1 MNHFRPGQPGHRHP
15 ENSKL
20 KPTEAMIEIKL
31 DNETAA
37 AGVAGIPPVC
47 VIGIGGAGANVIDR
61 LAMEGI
67 TGADLTAMNSDARA
81 LQAGMVR
88 SKVQLGRNLTQGLGC
103 GGDPEL
109 GHEAAAASIAEI
121 RDVLKDRRMV
131 FICTGLGGGTGSGA
145 APLVAR
151 MARESGAMV
160 VVFATMPFAF
170 EGRRRM
176 SQALTALEDL
186 RRQANALVTFEN
198 DRMGDMVLPEKGV
211 GEAFV
216 TADRIIGQSIR
227 AVTSL
232 VKQPGLIRIG
242 MDDLMTALRNADSRC
257 LFGYGQAKGE
267 DRASQAL
274 SLAMQSPLLDRG
286 QMLEKARNVLVHVC
300 GGRSLTLFEIE
311 GLMRELG
318 RQVSSD
324 AQILFGAA
332 VDPSMEDAVS
342 VTIISSVSRGG
353 NGTAESVV
361 AKSEVPPA
369 FAAVPTPPP
378 LPVRPEPV
386 TPAPV
391 VSVRDVAAEAAPV
404 VSEAPVVI
412 PAVEPVRPVV
422 VEPAKAVE
430 PVRPVVVEP
439 AKAVEPVRPVVVEP
453 AHEMVAMPAATTVT
467 LSAPINHSNGAR
479 AEVRRTAPEAMPP
492 VVAEEKR
499 SEVPVVEEKRSEP
512 VVMPFSAIVEKL
524 PLAEPADEA
533 PVVAEAA
540 RAAEKPQGKFDLRE
554 ILRRGQAAEKVEAA
568 EPVPAEPVKAEPARA
583 QWEEAPVV
591 DDSLAVPVV
600 AKAAVPAE
608 PDGDLVISL
617 RVPEPSRVT
626 PIRPIPAGQRSTG
639 TRKATEGRPQLFPS
653 EAKAEVPVRP
663 VKAARAEAVAARQP
677 VTAVE
682 EGQQT
687 FDEHLTPAIGARG
700 RFEKV
705 EPTVEEGEDLDIPTF
720 LRKKR

>member
-1 MNHFRPGQPGHRHP
+1 
-15 ENSKL
+15 
-20 KPTEAMIEIKL
+20 
-31 DNETAA
+31 
-37 AGVAGIPPVC
+37 
-47 VIGIGGAGANVIDR
+47 
-61 LAMEGI
+61 
-67 TGADLTAMNSDARA
+67 
-81 LQAGMVR
+81 
-88 SKVQLGRNLTQGLGC
+88 
-103 GGDPEL
+103 
-109 GHEAAAASIAEI
+109 
-121 RDVLKDRRMV
+121 
-131 FICTGLGGGTGSGA
+131 
-145 APLVAR
+145 
-151 MARESGAMV
+151 MV

-353 NGTAESVV
+353 NGMVESLV

-369 FAAVPTPPP
+369 FAAVPSPPP

-386 TPAPV
+386 AVAPV
-391 VSVRDVAAEAAPV
+391 VPVRDIAAEVVPVAAAAV
-404 VSEAPVVI
+404 VSEAPVVA
-412 PAVEPVRPVV
+412 PEVVPVRPVVVLEPARAVEPVRPVV
-422 VEPAKAVE
+422 VEPA
-430 PVRPVVVEP
+430 R
-439 AKAVEPVRPVVVEP
+439 AVEPVRPVVVEP

-467 LSAPINHSNGAR
+467 LSAPINHSIGGR
-479 AEVRRTAPEAMPP
+479 AEVRRAAPEATPP

-499 SEVPVVEEKRSEP
+499 IEVPVVEESRSEP
-512 VVMPFSAIVEKL
+512 AVMPFSAIVEKL
-524 PLAEPADEA
+524 PLAELAEEA

-554 ILRRGQAAEKVEAA
+554 ILRRGQAAEKPESA
-568 EPVPAEPVKAEPARA
+568 ESVPSEPVKAEPERA
-583 QWEEAPVV
+583 QWEAEPVA

-600 AKAAVPAE
+600 AKAAAPAE

-626 PIRPIPAGQRSTG
+626 PIRPIPAGQRSAG
-639 TRKATEGRPQLFPS
+639 TRKASEGRPQLFPS
-653 EAKAEVPVRP
+653 EAKAEAPVRP
-663 VKAARAEAVAARQP
+663 AKTARAETVVARQP
-677 VTAVE
+677 ATAVE
-682 EGQQT
+682 EAQQT

>member
-1 MNHFRPGQPGHRHP
+1 
-15 ENSKL
+15 
-20 KPTEAMIEIKL
+20 MIEIKL

-37 AGVAGIPPVC
+37 AGAVGVPPVC

-88 SKVQLGRNLTQGLGC
+88 SKVQLGRSLTLGLGC

-121 RDVLKDRRMV
+121 RDALKDRRMV

-176 SQALTALEDL
+176 SQAMAALEDL

-211 GEAFV
+211 GEAFA

-267 DRASQAL
+267 ERATQAL
-274 SLAMQSPLLDRG
+274 TLAMQSPLLDRG

-353 NGTAESVV
+353 NSLVETVV
-361 AKSEVPPA
+361 AKSEPPPA
-369 FAAVPTPPP
+369 LGVVAPPP
-378 LPVRPEPV
+378 LPVNVQPLPD
-386 TPAPV
+386 APV
-391 VSVRDVAAEAAPV
+391 VPVRDVAAMIPVAAAPLVEAAPV
-404 VSEAPVVI
+404 VPAPVT
-412 PAVEPVRPVV
+412 AVEVPVVEPEPVAVAAVMPEAPVRPVTI
-422 VEPAKAVE
+422 EPANE
-430 PVRPVVVEP
+430 L
-439 AKAVEPVRPVVVEP
+439 
-453 AHEMVAMPAATTVT
+453 VAMPASTTVT
-467 LSAPINHSNGAR
+467 LSAPPNRSQGAR
-479 AEVRRTAPEAMPP
+479 AAVRQVSAEVTPVTP
-492 VVAEEKR
+492 VVQAPR
-499 SEVPVVEEKRSEP
+499 SEAPAMVENPSL
-512 VVMPFSAIVEKL
+512 AAAVE
-524 PLAEPADEA
+524 EA
-533 PVVAEAA
+533 PVVAEVA
-540 RAAEKPQGKFDLRE
+540 RGGERPSGKFDLKE
-554 ILRRGQAAEKVEAA
+554 ILRRGQATEKAEADGSAKPELVTVA
-568 EPVPAEPVKAEPARA
+568 PVKAEAARV
-583 QWEEAPVV
+583 QPEEPEA
-591 DDSLAVPVV
+591 DESLAVP
-600 AKAAVPAE
+600 AAVKPAVPNE
-608 PDGDLVISL
+608 ADGDLVISL

-626 PIRPIPAGQRSTG
+626 PIRPIPAGQRSAG
-639 TRKATEGRPQLFPS
+639 GRRSAEGRPQLFPS
-653 EAKAEVPVRP
+653 ET
-663 VKAARAEAVAARQP
+663 KAASPAQREKAVRADSGVARQP
-677 VTAVE
+677 MAVAD

>member
-1 MNHFRPGQPGHRHP
+1 
-15 ENSKL
+15 
-20 KPTEAMIEIKL
+20 MIEIKL

-37 AGVAGIPPVC
+37 AGAAGIPPVC

-121 RDVLKDRRMV
+121 RDALKDRRMV

-145 APLVAR
+145 APMVAR

-353 NGTAESVV
+353 NGMVESLV

-369 FAAVPTPPP
+369 FAAVPSPPPLP

-386 TPAPV
+386 AVAPV
-391 VSVRDVAAEAAPV
+391 VPVRDIAAEVVPVAAAAAAAV
-404 VSEAPVVI
+404 VSEAPVVV
-412 PAVEPVRPVV
+412 P
-422 VEPAKAVE
+422 
-430 PVRPVVVEP
+430 
-439 AKAVEPVRPVVVEP
+439 AVEPVRPVVVEP

-467 LSAPINHSNGAR
+467 LSAPINHSIGAR
-479 AEVRRTAPEAMPP
+479 AEVRRAAPEATPP

-499 SEVPVVEEKRSEP
+499 IEVPVVEESRSEP
-512 VVMPFSAIVEKL
+512 AVMPFSAIVEKL
-524 PLAEPADEA
+524 PLAELAEEA

-554 ILRRGQAAEKVEAA
+554 ILRRGQAAEKPESA
-568 EPVPAEPVKAEPARA
+568 ESVPSEPVKAEPERA
-583 QWEEAPVV
+583 QWEAEPVA

-600 AKAAVPAE
+600 AKAAAPAE

-626 PIRPIPAGQRSTG
+626 PIRPIPAGQRSAG
-639 TRKATEGRPQLFPS
+639 TRKASEGRPQLFPS
-653 EAKAEVPVRP
+653 EAKAEAPVRP
-663 VKAARAEAVAARQP
+663 AKTARAEIVVARQP
-677 VTAVE
+677 ATAVE

>member
-1 MNHFRPGQPGHRHP
+1 
-15 ENSKL
+15 
-20 KPTEAMIEIKL
+20 MIEIKL

-37 AGVAGIPPVC
+37 AGAAGIPPVC

-121 RDVLKDRRMV
+121 RDALKDRRMV

-353 NGTAESVV
+353 NGMVESLV

-369 FAAVPTPPP
+369 FAAVPSPPP

-386 TPAPV
+386 AVAPV
-391 VSVRDVAAEAAPV
+391 VPVRDIAAEVVPVAAAAAAAV
-404 VSEAPVVI
+404 VSEAPVVA
-412 PAVEPVRPVV
+412 PEVVPVRPVV
-422 VEPAKAVE
+422 VLEPA
-430 PVRPVVVEP
+430 R
-439 AKAVEPVRPVVVEP
+439 AVEPVRPVVVEP

-467 LSAPINHSNGAR
+467 LSAPINHSIGGR
-479 AEVRRTAPEAMPP
+479 AEVRRAAPEATPP

-499 SEVPVVEEKRSEP
+499 IEVPVVEESRSEP
-512 VVMPFSAIVEKL
+512 AVMPFSAIVEKL
-524 PLAEPADEA
+524 PLAELAEEA

-554 ILRRGQAAEKVEAA
+554 ILRRGQAAEKPESA
-568 EPVPAEPVKAEPARA
+568 ESVPSEPVKAEPERA
-583 QWEEAPVV
+583 QWEAEPVA

-600 AKAAVPAE
+600 AKAAAPAE

-626 PIRPIPAGQRSTG
+626 PIRPIPAGQRSAG
-639 TRKATEGRPQLFPS
+639 TRKASEGRPQLFPS
-653 EAKAEVPVRP
+653 EAKAEAPVRP
-663 VKAARAEAVAARQP
+663 AKTARAEAVVARQP
-677 VTAVE
+677 ATAVE

>member
-1 MNHFRPGQPGHRHP
+1 
-15 ENSKL
+15 
-20 KPTEAMIEIKL
+20 MIEIKL

-37 AGVAGIPPVC
+37 AGAAGIPPVC

-121 RDVLKDRRMV
+121 RDALKDRRMV

-353 NGTAESVV
+353 NGMVESLV

-369 FAAVPTPPP
+369 FAAVPSPPP

-386 TPAPV
+386 AVAPV
-391 VSVRDVAAEAAPV
+391 VPVRDIAAEVVPVAAAAV
-404 VSEAPVVI
+404 VSEAPVVV

-422 VEPAKAVE
+422 VEPA
-430 PVRPVVVEP
+430 R
-439 AKAVEPVRPVVVEP
+439 AVEPVRPVVVEP

-467 LSAPINHSNGAR
+467 LSAPINHSIGAR
-479 AEVRRTAPEAMPP
+479 AEVRRAAPEATPP

-499 SEVPVVEEKRSEP
+499 IEVPVVEESRSEP
-512 VVMPFSAIVEKL
+512 AVMPFSAIVEKL
-524 PLAEPADEA
+524 PLAEPAEEA
-533 PVVAEAA
+533 PVVAEAE

-554 ILRRGQAAEKVEAA
+554 ILRRGQAAEKPESA

-583 QWEEAPVV
+583 QWEAEPVA

-600 AKAAVPAE
+600 AKAAAPAE

-626 PIRPIPAGQRSTG
+626 PIRPIPAGQRSAG
-639 TRKATEGRPQLFPS
+639 TRKASEGRPQLFPS
-653 EAKAEVPVRP
+653 EAKAEAPVRP
-663 VKAARAEAVAARQP
+663 AKTARAEAVVARQP
-677 VTAVE
+677 ATAVE

>member
-1 MNHFRPGQPGHRHP
+1 
-15 ENSKL
+15 
-20 KPTEAMIEIKL
+20 MIEIKL

-37 AGVAGIPPVC
+37 AGAAGIPPVC

-121 RDVLKDRRMV
+121 RDALKDRRMV

-145 APLVAR
+145 APMVAR

-353 NGTAESVV
+353 NGMVESLV

-369 FAAVPTPPP
+369 FAAVPSPPPLP

-386 TPAPV
+386 AVAPV
-391 VSVRDVAAEAAPV
+391 VPVRDIAAEVVPVAAAAAAAV
-404 VSEAPVVI
+404 VSEAPVVV
-412 PAVEPVRPVV
+412 P
-422 VEPAKAVE
+422 
-430 PVRPVVVEP
+430 
-439 AKAVEPVRPVVVEP
+439 AVEPVRPVVVEP

-467 LSAPINHSNGAR
+467 LSAPINHSIGAR
-479 AEVRRTAPEAMPP
+479 AEVRRAAPEATPP

-499 SEVPVVEEKRSEP
+499 IEVPVVEESRSEP
-512 VVMPFSAIVEKL
+512 AVMPFSAIVEKL
-524 PLAEPADEA
+524 PLAELAEEA

-554 ILRRGQAAEKVEAA
+554 ILRRGQAAEKPESA
-568 EPVPAEPVKAEPARA
+568 ESVPSEPVKAEPERA
-583 QWEEAPVV
+583 QWEAEPVA

-600 AKAAVPAE
+600 AKAAAPAE

-626 PIRPIPAGQRSTG
+626 PIRPIPAGQRSAG
-639 TRKATEGRPQLFPS
+639 TRKASEGRPQLFPS
-653 EAKAEVPVRP
+653 EAKAEAPVRP
-663 VKAARAEAVAARQP
+663 AKTARAEIVVARQP
-677 VTAVE
+677 ATAVE
-682 EGQQT
+682 EAQQT

>member
-1 MNHFRPGQPGHRHP
+1 
-15 ENSKL
+15 
-20 KPTEAMIEIKL
+20 MIEIKL

-37 AGVAGIPPVC
+37 AGAAGIPPVC

-121 RDVLKDRRMV
+121 RDALKDRRMV

-145 APLVAR
+145 APMVAR

-353 NGTAESVV
+353 NGMVESLV

-369 FAAVPTPPP
+369 FAAVPSPPPLP

-386 TPAPV
+386 AVAPV
-391 VSVRDVAAEAAPV
+391 VPVRDIAAEVVPVAAAAAAAV
-404 VSEAPVVI
+404 VSEAPVVV

-422 VEPAKAVE
+422 VVEPARAVE
-430 PVRPVVVEP
+430 PVRPVVVVEP
-439 AKAVEPVRPVVVEP
+439 ARAVEPVRPVVVEP

-467 LSAPINHSNGAR
+467 LSAPINHSIGAR
-479 AEVRRTAPEAMPP
+479 AEVRRAAPEATPP

-499 SEVPVVEEKRSEP
+499 IEVPVVEESRSEP
-512 VVMPFSAIVEKL
+512 AVMPFSAIVEKL
-524 PLAEPADEA
+524 PLAELAEEA

-554 ILRRGQAAEKVEAA
+554 ILRRGQAAEKPESA
-568 EPVPAEPVKAEPARA
+568 ESVPSEPVKAEPERA
-583 QWEEAPVV
+583 QWEAEPVA

-600 AKAAVPAE
+600 AKAAAPAE

-626 PIRPIPAGQRSTG
+626 PIRPIPAGQRSAG
-639 TRKATEGRPQLFPS
+639 TRKASEGRPQLFPS
-653 EAKAEVPVRP
+653 EAKAEAPVRP
-663 VKAARAEAVAARQP
+663 AKTARAEIVVARQP
-677 VTAVE
+677 ATAVE
-682 EGQQT
+682 EAQQT

>member
-1 MNHFRPGQPGHRHP
+1 
-15 ENSKL
+15 
-20 KPTEAMIEIKL
+20 MIEIKL

-37 AGVAGIPPVC
+37 AGAAGIPPVC
-47 VIGIGGAGANVIDR
+47 VIGIGGAGVNVIDR

-121 RDVLKDRRMV
+121 RDALKDRRMV

-311 GLMRELG
+311 GLMRDLG

-353 NGTAESVV
+353 NGVTESVA

-369 FAAVPTPPP
+369 FAAVTSPPP

-386 TPAPV
+386 AVAPV
-391 VSVRDVAAEAAPV
+391 VPVRDVAAEVVPVAAAVV
-404 VSEAPVVI
+404 VSEAPVVE
-412 PAVEPVRPVV
+412 PVRPVPVAPAAVVEPDRAVEPVRPVV
-422 VEPAKAVE
+422 VVEPARAVE
-430 PVRPVVVEP
+430 PVRPVVL
-439 AKAVEPVRPVVVEP
+439 EP

-467 LSAPINHSNGAR
+467 LSAPINHSIGGR
-479 AEVRRTAPEAMPP
+479 AEVRRAAPEATPP

-499 SEVPVVEEKRSEP
+499 IEVPVMEESRSEP
-512 VVMPFSAIVEKL
+512 AVMPFSAIVEKL
-524 PLAEPADEA
+524 PLAEPAEEA

-554 ILRRGQAAEKVEAA
+554 ILRRGQAAEKPESA
-568 EPVPAEPVKAEPARA
+568 ESVPSEPVKAEPERA
-583 QWEEAPVV
+583 QWEAEPVE

-600 AKAAVPAE
+600 AKAAAPAE

-626 PIRPIPAGQRSTG
+626 PIRPIPAGQRSAG
-639 TRKATEGRPQLFPS
+639 PRKASEGRPQLFPS
-653 EAKAEVPVRP
+653 EAKAEAPVRP
-663 VKAARAEAVAARQP
+663 AKTARAETVVTRQP
-677 VTAVE
+677 ATAVE
-682 EGQQT
+682 EAQQT

>member
-1 MNHFRPGQPGHRHP
+1 
-15 ENSKL
+15 
-20 KPTEAMIEIKL
+20 MIEIKL

-37 AGVAGIPPVC
+37 AGAAGIPPVC

-121 RDVLKDRRMV
+121 RDALKDRRMV

-145 APLVAR
+145 APMVAR

-353 NGTAESVV
+353 NGMVESLV

-369 FAAVPTPPP
+369 FAAVPSPPPLP

-386 TPAPV
+386 AVAPV
-391 VSVRDVAAEAAPV
+391 VPVRDIAAEVVPVAAAAAAAV
-404 VSEAPVVI
+404 VSEAPVVV
-412 PAVEPVRPVV
+412 PAVEPVRPGVVVEPARAVEPVRPVV
-422 VEPAKAVE
+422 V
-430 PVRPVVVEP
+430 VEP
-439 AKAVEPVRPVVVEP
+439 ARAVEPVRPVVVEP

-467 LSAPINHSNGAR
+467 LSAPINHSIGAR
-479 AEVRRTAPEAMPP
+479 AEVRRATPEATPP

-499 SEVPVVEEKRSEP
+499 IEVPVVEESRSEP
-512 VVMPFSAIVEKL
+512 AVMPFSAIVEKL
-524 PLAEPADEA
+524 PLAELAEEA
-533 PVVAEAA
+533 PGVAEAA

-554 ILRRGQAAEKVEAA
+554 ILRRGQAAEKPESA
-568 EPVPAEPVKAEPARA
+568 ESVPSEPVKAEPERA
-583 QWEEAPVV
+583 QWEAEPVA

-600 AKAAVPAE
+600 AKAAAPAE

-626 PIRPIPAGQRSTG
+626 PIRPIPAGQRSAG
-639 TRKATEGRPQLFPS
+639 TRKASEGRPQLFPS
-653 EAKAEVPVRP
+653 EAKAEAPVRP
-663 VKAARAEAVAARQP
+663 AKTARAEIVVARQP
-677 VTAVE
+677 ATAVE
-682 EGQQT
+682 EAQQT

>member
-1 MNHFRPGQPGHRHP
+1 
-15 ENSKL
+15 
-20 KPTEAMIEIKL
+20 MIEIKL

-37 AGVAGIPPVC
+37 AGAVGATPVC

-88 SKVQLGRNLTQGLGC
+88 SKVQLGKNLTQGLGC

-109 GHEAAAASIAEI
+109 GQEAAAASIAEI

-160 VVFATMPFAF
+160 VIFVTMPFAF

-176 SQALTALEDL
+176 SQALAALEDL

-274 SLAMQSPLLDRG
+274 TLAMQSPLLDRG

-318 RQVSSD
+318 RQVSSE

-353 NGTAESVV
+353 HGAVESMV
-361 AKSEVPPA
+361 AKRESAPAVASSSPP
-369 FAAVPTPPP
+369 PPP

-386 TPAPV
+386 AVAPAVPV
-391 VSVRDVAAEAAPV
+391 HDVVAEAVPVAAVPVESAAPV
-404 VSEAPVVI
+404 LP
-412 PAVEPVRPVV
+412 PVRPVV
-422 VEPAKAVE
+422 LEPAKAVE
-430 PVRPVVVEP
+430 PVRPVVLEP
-439 AKAVEPVRPVVVEP
+439 AKAVEPVRPVVLEP
-453 AHEMVAMPAATTVT
+453 PHEMVPMPAATTVT
-467 LSAPINHSNGAR
+467 LSAPVNGFSPAR
-479 AEVRRTAPEAMPP
+479 AAVSRVIPEAAALMP
-492 VVAEEKR
+492 AEA
-499 SEVPVVEEKRSEP
+499 KRSEP
-512 VVMPFSAIVEKL
+512 AAVPVPETAESLAPDDAAGEVPFVS
-524 PLAEPADEA
+524 
-533 PVVAEAA
+533 EAA
-540 RAAEKPQGKFDLRE
+540 PAAGKPQGKFDLRE
-554 ILRRGQAAEKVEAA
+554 ILRRGQAAEKAETEELEQAAPERAEAA
-568 EPVPAEPVKAEPARA
+568 PLQPEPAV
-583 QWEEAPVV
+583 EE
-591 DDSLAVPVV
+591 DMSLALPVV
-600 AKAAVPAE
+600 ARAAAPAE

-617 RVPEPSRVT
+617 RVPEPTRVT
-626 PIRPIPAGQRSTG
+626 PIRPIPAGQG
-639 TRKATEGRPQLFPS
+639 PGGPRKAGEGRPQLFPS
-653 EAKAEVPVRP
+653 EARADAVVRP
-663 VKAARAEAVAARQP
+663 GKAVRGDAGAARQP
-677 VTAVE
+677 ATAME
-682 EGQQT
+682 EAQQT
-687 FDEHLTPAIGARG
+687 FDDHLTPAMGARG

>member
-121 RDVLKDRRMV
+121 RDVLRDRRMV

-386 TPAPV
+386 T
-391 VSVRDVAAEAAPV
+391 AAPV
-404 VSEAPVVI
+404 VSQAPEVV
-412 PAVEPVRPVV
+412 PVVEPVRPVV

-439 AKAVEPVRPVVVEP
+439 VKAVEPVRPVVVEP

-479 AEVRRTAPEAMPP
+479 AEVRRPAPEAMPP

-512 VVMPFSAIVEKL
+512 AVMPFSAIVEKL
-524 PLAEPADEA
+524 PLAEAAEDGA
-533 PVVAEAA
+533 VVAEAA

-568 EPVPAEPVKAEPARA
+568 EPVPAEPVQAEPARA

-639 TRKATEGRPQLFPS
+639 TRKASEGRPQLFPS
-653 EAKAEVPVRP
+653 EAKAEAVRP
-663 VKAARAEAVAARQP
+663 AKAARAEAVMARQP

-682 EGQQT
+682 EAQQT

>member
-1 MNHFRPGQPGHRHP
+1 
-15 ENSKL
+15 
-20 KPTEAMIEIKL
+20 MIEIKL

-216 TADRIIGQSIR
+216 TADRMIGQSIR

-274 SLAMQSPLLDRG
+274 TLAMQSPLLDRG

-311 GLMRELG
+311 GLMRDLG

-353 NGTAESVV
+353 NGVTESVA

-369 FAAVPTPPP
+369 FAAVTSPPP

-386 TPAPV
+386 TSAPV
-391 VSVRDVAAEAAPV
+391 VPVRDMAAEVVPVAAAV
-404 VSEAPVVI
+404 VASEAPV
-412 PAVEPVRPVV
+412 VEPVRPVPV
-422 VEPAKAVE
+422 APAVVE
-430 PVRPVVVEP
+430 PVRPVPVAPAAVVSEVSAVP
-439 AKAVEPVRPVVVEP
+439 AVRPVVVDP
-453 AHEMVAMPAATTVT
+453 AHEMVPMPAATTVT
-467 LSAPINHSNGAR
+467 LSAPVRHSNGAR
-479 AEVRRTAPEAMPP
+479 AEVRRAAPEVTPP

-499 SEVPVVEEKRSEP
+499 IEVPAVEEKRSEP
-512 VVMPFSAIVEKL
+512 AVMPFSAMVEKL
-524 PLAEPADEA
+524 PLAEPIEEV

-554 ILRRGQAAEKVEAA
+554 ILRRGQTADKAEAA
-568 EPVPAEPVKAEPARA
+568 DPVPAETVKAEPVRA
-583 QWEEAPVV
+583 QWEEEPVV
-591 DDSLAVPVV
+591 DDSLAVPAL
-600 AKAAVPAE
+600 AKAAPPAE

-626 PIRPIPAGQRSTG
+626 PIRPIPAGQRSAG
-639 TRKATEGRPQLFPS
+639 TRKAGEGRPQLFPS
-653 EAKAEVPVRP
+653 EAKAETVVRP
-663 VKAARAEAVAARQP
+663 AKAARAETVVTRQT

-682 EGQQT
+682 EAQQT
-687 FDEHLTPAIGARG
+687 FDEHLTPAVGARG

>member
-1 MNHFRPGQPGHRHP
+1 
-15 ENSKL
+15 
-20 KPTEAMIEIKL
+20 MIEIKL

-37 AGVAGIPPVC
+37 AGAAGTPPVC

-67 TGADLTAMNSDARA
+67 SGGDLTAMNSDARA

-88 SKVQLGRNLTQGLGC
+88 SKVQLGRNLTLGLGC

-121 RDVLKDRRMV
+121 REVLKDRRMV

-198 DRMGDMVLPEKGV
+198 DRMGDMVVPEKGV

-274 SLAMQSPLLDRG
+274 TLAMQSPLLDRG

-353 NGTAESVV
+353 NGVVESAV
-361 AKSEVPPA
+361 AKSEVPTA
-369 FAAVPTPPP
+369 FAAVPSPPP

-386 TPAPV
+386 TSAPV
-391 VSVRDVAAEAAPV
+391 VPVSEVAPEVVPVAAPAV
-404 VSEAPVVI
+404 VSEAPVVT
-412 PAVEPVRPVV
+412 PAVEKARPVV
-422 VEPAKAVE
+422 VDS
-430 PVRPVVVEP
+430 
-439 AKAVEPVRPVVVEP
+439 
-453 AHEMVAMPAATTVT
+453 AHEMVPMPAATTVT
-467 LSAPINHSNGAR
+467 LSAPVNHSNGAR
-479 AEVRRTAPEAMPP
+479 AEVRRADPDARPP
-492 VVAEEKR
+492 VVDGEKR
-499 SEVPVVEEKRSEP
+499 SGPPVVEAKRSEP
-512 VVMPFSAIVEKL
+512 GVEPISAIVEKL
-524 PLAEPADEA
+524 PLAEPVGEV
-533 PVVAEAA
+533 PVVADPA
-540 RAAEKPQGKFDLRE
+540 RTADKPQGKFDLRE
-554 ILRRGQAAEKVEAA
+554 ILRRGQAADSVQA
-568 EPVPAEPVKAEPARA
+568 EPVQLEPARA
-583 QWEEAPVV
+583 QREEEPVV
-591 DDSLAVPVV
+591 DDSLAVPGLPL
-600 AKAAVPAE
+600 AAVPADS
-608 PDGDLVISL
+608 DGDLVISL

-626 PIRPIPAGQRSTG
+626 PIRPIPAGQRSAG
-639 TRKATEGRPQLFPS
+639 TRKVSEGRPQLFPS
-653 EAKAEVPVRP
+653 EARAEAPGSPAKA
-663 VKAARAEAVAARQP
+663 AARADTVVARQP
-677 VTAVE
+677 VTPAE
-682 EGQQT
+682 EAQQT
-687 FDEHLTPAIGARG
+687 FDDHLTPAVGARG

>member
-1 MNHFRPGQPGHRHP
+1 MN
-15 ENSKL
+15 
-20 KPTEAMIEIKL
+20 
-31 DNETAA
+31 
-37 AGVAGIPPVC
+37 
-47 VIGIGGAGANVIDR
+47 
-61 LAMEGI
+61 
-67 TGADLTAMNSDARA
+67 
-81 LQAGMVR
+81 
-88 SKVQLGRNLTQGLGC
+88 
-103 GGDPEL
+103 
-109 GHEAAAASIAEI
+109 
-121 RDVLKDRRMV
+121 
-131 FICTGLGGGTGSGA
+131 
-145 APLVAR
+145 
-151 MARESGAMV
+151 
-160 VVFATMPFAF
+160 
-170 EGRRRM
+170 
-176 SQALTALEDL
+176 QALTALEDL

-353 NGTAESVV
+353 NGMVESLV

-369 FAAVPTPPP
+369 FAAVPSPPP

-386 TPAPV
+386 AVAPV
-391 VSVRDVAAEAAPV
+391 VPVRDIAAEVVPVAAAAAAAV
-404 VSEAPVVI
+404 VSEAPVVA
-412 PAVEPVRPVV
+412 PEVVPVRPVVVLEPARAVEPVRPVV
-422 VEPAKAVE
+422 VEPA
-430 PVRPVVVEP
+430 R
-439 AKAVEPVRPVVVEP
+439 AVEPVRPVVVEP

-467 LSAPINHSNGAR
+467 LSAPINHSIGGR
-479 AEVRRTAPEAMPP
+479 AEVRRAAPEATPP

-499 SEVPVVEEKRSEP
+499 IEVPVVEESRSEP
-512 VVMPFSAIVEKL
+512 AVMPFSAIVEKL
-524 PLAEPADEA
+524 PLAEPAEEA

-554 ILRRGQAAEKVEAA
+554 ILRRGQAAEKPESA
-568 EPVPAEPVKAEPARA
+568 ESVPSEPVKAEPERA
-583 QWEEAPVV
+583 QWEAEPVA

-600 AKAAVPAE
+600 AKAAAPAE

-626 PIRPIPAGQRSTG
+626 PIRPIPAGQRSAG
-639 TRKATEGRPQLFPS
+639 TRKASEGRPQLFPS
-653 EAKAEVPVRP
+653 EAKAEAPVRP
-663 VKAARAEAVAARQP
+663 AKTARAEAVVARQP
-677 VTAVE
+677 ATAVE